1 MKKTINEW
9 LIVSSLVI
17 ILALLWMSNAHA
29 FQSYKFVELE
39 QLSTHTEEYNA
50 EEVQTKGKIVQID
63 SYTGRYGG
71 QYIGIVLEHGITVY
85 VYITELPSRFSV
97 GDMILVDGRF
107 HVYSLFGGSTHDNYI
122 ATHHLEKI
130 E

>member
-9 LIVSSLVI
+9 VIVSALVV
-17 ILALLWMSNAHA
+17 ILSMLWAYNAHA
-29 FQSYKFVELE
+29 TTYKFVELD
-39 QLSTHTEEYNA
+39 QLSNHAEEYNA
-50 EEVQTKGKIVQID
+50 EDIQIKGRVVQID

-71 QYIGIVLEHGITVY
+71 EYIGIVLEHGITVY
-85 VYITELPSRFSV
+85 AYPVELTNRVSV

-107 HVYSLFGGSTHDNYI
+107 HVFSLYGGATHDNYI
-122 ATHHLEKI
+122 ATHHIEKI